1 MSVSAFKALNRSVGR
16 AIHRYD
22 MVAHGDRIVVGLS
35 GGKDSLTLL
44 WMLSERKSRAP
55 VDYEIFP
62 VYIDPG
68 FSGGYGDALAR
79 FVRERLGYELW
90 VEPTDHGVVA
100 HSEANRENP
109 CFLCARRR
117 RQRLFEIADHLGCGK
132 VALGHHKDD
141 LIETFFINIL
151 YAGEVSTMLP
161 SQPFFNGRFTVI
173 RPLAFCDEDGIKRFA
188 RGEGFPAFLN
198 PCPSAAVS
206 KRSEI
211 KALLEKLYRGNR
223 KIKGNVFRAMHHV
236 KPEYLLK
243 P

>member
-1 MSVSAFKALNRSVGR
+1 MIA
-16 AIHRYD
+16 D
-22 MVAHGDRIVVGLS
+22 GDRIVVGLS

-44 WMLSERKSRAP
+44 WMLAERRARAP
-55 VDYEIFP
+55 IDYEIFP
-62 VYIDPG
+62 VYVDPG
-68 FSGGYGDALAR
+68 FEGGYGETLAR
-79 FVRERLGYELW
+79 FVRDRVGIEVR
-90 VEPTDHGVVA
+90 VEATDFGVVA
-100 HSEANRENP
+100 HSAVNRENP

-117 RQRLFEIADHLGCGK
+117 RQRLFEVADALDCTK

-161 SQPFFNGRFTVI
+161 AQSLFKGLFTVI
-173 RPLAFCDEDGIKRFA
+173 RPLAFSDEDAIKRFA
-188 RGEGFPAFLN
+188 RCEGFPVFQN
-198 PCPSAAVS
+198 PCPSADAS

-211 KALLEKLYRGNR
+211 KSLLNELYRSNR
-223 KIKGNVFRAMHHV
+223 KIKGNVFRAMRHV